1 MTVSKSRGRERKL
14 RSEGTEKKRESK
26 KDWTKKKLKEITG
39 VVQELTDEEFDGLP
53 ESIRE
58 TLKNLRK

>member
-1 MTVSKSRGRERKL
+1 MDLSMP
-14 RSEGTEKKRESK
+14 EKKRESK

-53 ESIRE
+53 ESLRVS
-58 TLKNLRK
+58 LKNLRK

>member
-14 RSEGTEKKRESK
+14 RSEGTE
-26 KDWTKKKLKEITG
+26 KKLKEITG

-53 ESIRE
+53 ESLRVS
-58 TLKNLRK
+58 LKNLRK

>member
-14 RSEGTEKKRESK
+14 RREGTEKKRESK

-39 VVQELTDEEFDGLP
+39 GVQELTDEEFD
-53 ESIRE
+53 
-58 TLKNLRK
+58 

>member
-39 VVQELTDEEFDGLP
+39 IVQELTDEEFDGLP
-53 ESIRE
+53 ESSG
-58 TLKNLRK
+58 

>member
-26 KDWTKKKLKEITG
+26 KDWTKKKNDGEGLPTEFKQMKKEILG
-39 VVQELTDEEFDGLP
+39 
-53 ESIRE
+53 
-58 TLKNLRK
+58 K